1 MAETGGTH
9 IIKWDEGWG
18 DINEILIYKH
28 NVEDFKTHSVLIV
41 NPSQVA
47 IVYDSETRKPHV
59 FREGRHEKALEKINQ
74 NHILRMGIG
83 DKLLYKENTSY
94 HIDVYFVNLV
104 YLKMKFGTPSPI
116 QLYDPMEDINFDL
129 SAAAGYELQISEPAM
144 FKELLSGTRHT
155 YTKADLKAFITDK
168 IIELVTTETAG
179 LFKDPT
185 SGFNIYQMNAKS
197 TVLSQ
202 TIEKNLVPYLAER
215 GLAIKNFSF
224 VNLEAGGAQ
233 YKEALKANVAMRNE
247 ARRLQKLGITYA
259 QEKQIEVMKT
269 AAANEGQVG
278 GFMGAG
284 MGIGM
289 GVGMGGAFGAGM
301 ANMANQAFAPQGQ
314 MPPQGY
320 GYPQQPYGYPQ
331 QPYGYP
337 QQPYGYAPQGQMPP
351 QGYPQQP
358 YGYAP
363 QGQDMQGQ
371 MPPQGYPQQPY
382 GYAPQG
388 QMPPQGYPQQPY
400 GYAPQGAPAPA
411 PAEGAPAPAPAPAPV
426 ICPKCGQPVQPG
438 ATVCACG
445 QTLA

>member
-18 DINEILIYKH
+18 GINDILIYKH
-28 NVEDFKTHSVLIV
+28 SVEDFKTHSVLIV

-47 IVYDSETRKPHV
+47 IVYDTQTRKPHV
-59 FREGRHEKALEKINQ
+59 FREGRHEKALEQLNQ
-74 NHILRMGIG
+74 NHIMRMGIG
-83 DKLLYKENTSY
+83 DKILYKENTSY

-104 YLKMKFGTPSPI
+104 RMTQMTFGTPEPI
-116 QLYDPMEDINFDL
+116 KDLFDPVENVNFEL
-129 SAAAGYELQISEPAM
+129 KAAGQYEAQIVDPTK
-144 FKELLSGTRHT
+144 FKEILSGTQHL
-155 YTKADLKAFITDK
+155 YTRKDLRQVIRVQ
-168 IIELVTTETAG
+168 IIQKMRTALAK
-179 LFKDPT
+179 LFKGSRQT
-185 SGFNIYQMNAKS
+185 GFTVYDMNAYTDDVAKA
-197 TVLSQ
+197 VEVELA
-202 TIEKNLVPYLAER
+202 PYFEEY
-215 GLAIKNFSF
+215 GLEIKHFMF
-224 VNLEAGGAQ
+224 ENLEAAGANLE
-233 YKEALKANVAMRNE
+233 KMRSLRAKKAEWEAIGRE
-247 ARRLQKLGITYA
+247 QA
-259 QEKQIEVMKT
+259 QIDVMKT
-269 AAANEGQVG
+269 AAGNEGNVG

-284 MGIGM
+284 IGLGM
-289 GVGMGGAFGAGM
+289 GAGLGGAFGAGM

-320 GYPQQPYGYPQ
+320 GYPQAPYGYPQ

-388 QMPPQGYPQQPY
+388 MPPQGYPQQPY
-400 GYAPQGAPAPA
+400 GYAPQGMPAPAPAPA
-411 PAEGAPAPAPAPAPV
+411 PAEGAPAPAPAPA

>member
-74 NHILRMGIG
+74 NHIMRLGIG

-104 YLKMKFGTPSPI
+104 YLKMKFGTPNPI
-116 QLYDPMEDINFDL
+116 QLYDPVEDINFDL

-168 IIELVTTETAG
+168 IIELVTTETAS
-179 LFKDPT
+179 LFKDPN

-269 AAANEGQVG
+269 AAANESAGMAP
-278 GFMGAG
+278 FMGAG

-363 QGQDMQGQ
+363 QGQ

-388 QMPPQGYPQQPY
+388 M
-400 GYAPQGAPAPA
+400 PAPA
-411 PAEGAPAPAPAPAPV
+411 PAEGAPAPAPA